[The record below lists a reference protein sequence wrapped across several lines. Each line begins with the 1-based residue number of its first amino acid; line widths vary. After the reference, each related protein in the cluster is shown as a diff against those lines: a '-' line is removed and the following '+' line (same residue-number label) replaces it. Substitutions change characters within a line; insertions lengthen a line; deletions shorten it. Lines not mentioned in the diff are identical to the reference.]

1 MPVISRMEP
10 NESVERAYY
19 NSRYRHGVDEK
30 RRVQIPAKWRP
41 TKSGFELTLVVW
53 PKAKEGPCLRALPPK
68 KMADL
73 MEEISS
79 MPNSDP
85 NKAVLKRFI
94 GSESVQVTVDQAGRI
109 CLPEELSKMADITD
123 EAVFVG
129 LLDAFEIWNP
139 ERYEKVRNA
148 DAVMAQEA
156 FKLME

>member
-1 MPVISRMEP
+1 MEP
-10 NESVERAYY
+10 NENVERAYY

-41 TKSGFELTLVVW
+41 AKSGIELTLVVW
-53 PKAKEGPCLRALPPK
+53 PKSKEGPCLRVLPPK

-73 MEEISS
+73 MVEISA
-79 MPNSDP
+79 MPNTDP

-94 GSESVQVTVDQAGRI
+94 GSESVQVTVDQAGRV
-109 CLPEELSKMADITD
+109 CLPEEMGKAAGITG

-129 LLDAFEIWNP
+129 LLDTFEIWNP
-139 ERYEKVRNA
+139 ERYEKVRHA
-148 DAVMAQEA
+148 DAVMAPEA